1 MAIVLAIAVMV
12 GYRFISR
19 ATGTSGGYM
28 VYAYLPDV
36 TGVAPQSRVM
46 ISGIQVGVVDR
57 IWLDQGRAR
66 VDIKMNPEVPLFDDA
81 AIGKRATSLI
91 GEYYVVLI
99 PGHAGPTAAS
109 PTAARSPP
117 ARRADAPVPPG
128 ADRRHLEG
136 REGASPTASRTPSAD
151 KGQDRSRRS

>member
-1 MAIVLAIAVMV
+1 MPEISRAAKVGAMAIVLIIATIV

-28 VYAYLPDV
+28 VYAYLPDM

-57 IWLDQGRAR
+57 IWLDEGKAR
-66 VDIKMNPEVPLFDDA
+66 VDVKMSPGVKLYEDA

-91 GEYYVVLI
+91 GEY
-99 PGHAGPTAAS
+99 
-109 PTAARSPP
+109 
-117 ARRADAPVPPG
+117 
-128 ADRRHLEG
+128 
-136 REGASPTASRTPSAD
+136 
-151 KGQDRSRRS
+151 